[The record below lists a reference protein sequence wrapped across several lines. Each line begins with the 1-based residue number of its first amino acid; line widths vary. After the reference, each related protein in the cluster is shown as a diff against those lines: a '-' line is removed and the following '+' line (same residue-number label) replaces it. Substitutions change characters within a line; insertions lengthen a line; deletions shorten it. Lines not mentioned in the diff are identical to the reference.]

1 MKSVKTMKTLSDA
14 KMLGGIG
21 SILLLVGLP
30 IPQIGFALA
39 IVGLILQ
46 FIAVKKIAATVND
59 DTIFSNFLLNFVFG
73 LIAFG
78 SVIVVF
84 IVMVGSLGGLSFFT
98 ALEGMNTAD
107 PTEVFSYLSPL
118 LSGCLIALVIMW
130 VFSLIGAIFLRKS
143 YEAIAEKT
151 NVSTFKTTGLL
162 YLIGTATFIILIG
175 FLILLIARIFEIV
188 SYFSLPDTIQ
198 TEKNIPR
205 ASSDYPSEIE

>member
-1 MKSVKTMKTLSDA
+1 MKSLSDA

-21 SILLLVGLP
+21 SILLLIGLP

-46 FIAVKKIAATVND
+46 FIAVKKIADTVND
-59 DTIFSNFLLNFVFG
+59 HSIFSNFLMNFIFG
-73 LIAFG
+73 LIALG
-78 SVIVVF
+78 SVIIVF
-84 IVMVGSLGGLSFFT
+84 LFLIGSLGGLSFFT
-98 ALEGMNTAD
+98 ALEGMNSAD
-107 PTEVFSYLSPL
+107 PAEIFSYLSPL
-118 LSGCLIALVIMW
+118 LSGCIIALVVMW

-143 YEAIAEKT
+143 YDAIAEKT
-151 NVSTFKTTGLL
+151 KVNTFKTTGLL

-198 TEKNIPR
+198 TEKNIPSPS
-205 ASSDYPSEIE
+205 ADYPSEIE